1 MMQFLEPISL
11 SKYTLPVVS
20 GVCILLWL
28 MFRGEGDWELILS
41 GLFVSSLMVYLIA
54 ELNNR
59 NALLR
64 NGSRLHSCMAVL
76 LITVIIQL
84 HTFSFAHLM
93 MISIIITIHLLC
105 RTTLIKSPILSF
117 LTYLILSV
125 ISLFYSKI
133 LLLVPIYWICQIYMR
148 SMSRKCFVASL
159 LALLTP
165 YWLMLGYLAYKED
178 YQAIT
183 DGVSGLFA
191 FTAPDY
197 RSLTLLRLVQFVYI
211 TLVFAVGIV
220 DYNKNKYKDK
230 SKIRIIYVSVILQAF
245 FFFFLL
251 ILQPQDFYIILPLL
265 IVYTSII
272 SGHFFALTY
281 TKYSHIASLVFFAL
295 SLLVF
300 FLSINPELLT
310 LWNH

>member
-28 MFRGEGDWELILS
+28 IFRGEGDWEPILG
-41 GLFVSSLMVYLIA
+41 GLLVSSFMVYLIA

-64 NGSRLHSCMAVL
+64 NGSRMHSCMAIL

-84 HTFSFAHLM
+84 HTFSYAHLM
-93 MISIIITIHLLC
+93 MISIIITMHLLC

-133 LLLVPIYWICQIYMR
+133 LFLVPIYWSCQIYMR
-148 SMSRKCFVASL
+148 SMSRKCFIASL

-165 YWLMLGYLAYKED
+165 YWLLLGYLVYKED

-183 DGVSGLFA
+183 DGVGGLLFFSTPNYA
-191 FTAPDY
+191 
-197 RSLTLLRLVQFVYI
+197 SLSPVKLVQFVYI
-211 TLVFAVGIV
+211 VLVLAVGIV
-220 DYNKNKYKDK
+220 DYYKNKYKDK
-230 SKIRIIYVSVILQAF
+230 SKIRIIYVSVIIQAF

-251 ILQPQDFYIILPLL
+251 VLQPQDFYIILPLL
-265 IVYTSII
+265 IVYASILT
-272 SGHFFALTY
+272 GHFFALTY
-281 TKYSHIASLVFFAL
+281 TKYSHIVSLVFVAI

-300 FLSINPELLT
+300 FLSLNSELFIT
-310 LWNH
+310 WNH

>member
-28 MFRGEGDWELILS
+28 MFRGEGDWEPILG
-41 GLFVSSLMVYLIA
+41 GLLVSSFMVYLIA

-64 NGSRLHSCMAVL
+64 NGSRMHSCMAIL
-76 LITVIIQL
+76 LTTVIIQL

-93 MISIIITIHLLC
+93 MISIIITMHLLC

-117 LTYLILSV
+117 LTYLILAV

-133 LLLVPIYWICQIYMR
+133 LFLVPIYWICQIYMR
-148 SMSRKCFVASL
+148 SMSRKCFVASI
-159 LALLTP
+159 LALLMP
-165 YWLMLGYLAYKED
+165 YWLMLGYFVFKES
-178 YQAIT
+178 YQALA
-183 DGVSGLFA
+183 DGVSDLFV
-191 FTAPDY
+191 FSVPDY
-197 RSLTLLRLVQFVYI
+197 GSLTLLKLVQFVYI
-211 TLVFAVGIV
+211 LLVLAVGIV
-220 DYNKNKYKDK
+220 DYYRNSYKDK
-230 SKIRIIYVSVILQAF
+230 SKIRIIYVSVIIQAF

-281 TKYSHIASLVFFAL
+281 TKYSHIASLVFL
-295 SLLVF
+295 IISLLVF
-300 FLSINPELLT
+300 YLSLNPELL
-310 LWNH
+310 